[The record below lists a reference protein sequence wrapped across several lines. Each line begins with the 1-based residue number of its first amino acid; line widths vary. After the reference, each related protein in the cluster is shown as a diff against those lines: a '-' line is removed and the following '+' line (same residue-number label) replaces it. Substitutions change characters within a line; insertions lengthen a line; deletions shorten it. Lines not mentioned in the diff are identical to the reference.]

1 MKNVNIIISV
11 IIVLC
16 IAAGVTAY
24 GVMSPNGNINLS
36 NLQMNPDSED
46 SGDAPT
52 TDTGSGNSSTETSGN
67 GGSNGNSGSS
77 GNGGNGGSGSG
88 IVTHDGMTNNKAK
101 EIAQAH
107 IGVEGA
113 SAGTPYWNSEFKEW
127 IVPVIKNGKQI
138 DAISVDPKTGQTGRV

>member
-11 IIVLC
+11 IIVLS

-24 GVMSPNGNINLS
+24 GVMSPSGDNIFS
-36 NLQMNPDSED
+36 NLQMNPDSDD
-46 SGDAPT
+46 SGDTPA
-52 TDTGSGNSSTETSGN
+52 TDTGSGNSSTETNGN
-67 GGSNGNSGSS
+67 GGSSRNSGSS
-77 GNGGNGGSGSG
+77 GNGGSGSG

-107 IGVEGA
+107 IEVEGA
-113 SAGTPYWNSEFKEW
+113 SAGTPYWNSEYKEW

-138 DAISVDPKTGQTGRV
+138 AAISVDPKTGQTGEV